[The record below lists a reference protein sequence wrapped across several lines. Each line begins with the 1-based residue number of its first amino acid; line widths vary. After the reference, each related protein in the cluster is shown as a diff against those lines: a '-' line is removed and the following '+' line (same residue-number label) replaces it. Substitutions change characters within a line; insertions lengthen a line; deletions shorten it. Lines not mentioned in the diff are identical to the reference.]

1 VVPNVAGVPAVSLLA
16 FVSAVAALLVAPGPT
31 NALMTVAGAQGGLGR
46 AARLIPA
53 ELAGYCT
60 AVLPLVCL
68 GGSVV
73 EQWPALASTLKI
85 VAAAWVMRVALRL
98 WRRRLAR
105 DPVVVSRRMIY
116 VTTLLNP
123 KALVFG
129 LALLPSPG
137 DPSFV
142 LKLELFCLMVVGA
155 GLAWGAAGTLT
166 RRGEGGGAGLTTI
179 QRVASVWLALVSA
192 TLIAAAIR
200 A

>member
-1 VVPNVAGVPAVSLLA
+1 MVPNVAGVPAVSLLA

-31 NALMTVAGAQGGLGR
+31 NALMTVAGAQGGWGR

-73 EQWPALASTLKI
+73 EQWPALASALKI

-98 WRRRLAR
+98 WRRRVAR

-142 LKLELFCLMVVGA
+142 LKLGSSSSTWWWARGSPGA
-155 GLAWGAAGTLT
+155 RRGRDPT
-166 RRGEGGGAGLTTI
+166 RRGQRRRTDDI
-179 QRVASVWLALVSA
+179 RRVASVWLALVSA